1 MIERDPIER
10 QMGKDVEEMTS
21 ADLVT
26 YMRTYLKAVGVDLPI
41 SGPQE
46 RATIESFRKRY
57 PKGRAGRIIQHA
69 MLRRGGRKDG
79 KWITPAFFSKAMK
92 WWTDD
97 LWLEA
102 QEEDEREREWS
113 QDKTEVESGWLDAS
127 TFLGGGQ
134 K

>member
-1 MIERDPIER
+1 MKEPDPIER
-10 QMGKDVEEMTS
+10 QMGKNVEEMTS
-21 ADLVT
+21 SDLVT
-26 YMRTYLKAVGVDLPI
+26 YIRTYLKAVGVDLPI

-46 RATIESFRKRY
+46 RATIESFKRRY
-57 PKGRAGRIIQHA
+57 PDGRAGRIIQHA

-102 QEEDEREREWS
+102 QDEDERERQWS
-113 QDKTEVESGWLDAS
+113 AEAEQVDSGWLDAG
-127 TFLGGGQ
+127 TFLGGG